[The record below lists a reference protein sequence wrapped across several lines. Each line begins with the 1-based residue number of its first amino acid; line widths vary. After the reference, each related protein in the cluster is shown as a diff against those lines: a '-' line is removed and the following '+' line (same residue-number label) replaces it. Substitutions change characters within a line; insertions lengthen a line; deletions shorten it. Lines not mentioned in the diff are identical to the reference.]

1 MNDLPWQS
9 LLLFPKYPILS
20 AVLLFLGI
28 TFILWMAH
36 KQVEMLLRRFLIKL
50 SHGFRLVARWLA
62 QHANALHQRA
72 DELAEE
78 YFMSTLE
85 KRIDGEIIRLSSRV
99 EKDLNGYPTINHK
112 LTTLID
118 QYNEKYDEAQ
128 HVSVH
133 NKLNVNHL
141 NNKIDQALS
150 NGDQALA
157 NLVKLRKDLKETHK
171 RMHKEARKDASKR
184 MKALHKLRSPARQ
197 LGKTLHKVN
206 GLIESVKRS
215 SDDTTAQ
222 IKKYKEMSNN
232 RDMRLKAANNS
243 VLTRF
248 MIGIFFLLIITGG
261 AFVNFLLIERPIA
274 EMIGGGYVGNLSLPS
289 IGALMVI
296 LIEMASGMMFAEAL
310 GLSHLIPNVAHWSPE
325 IRKKVAIACGILLL
339 AMASVEAGLA
349 FMREILIAAD
359 AETTALLTGQTSEAA
374 AALGGSLPVLVQAGM
389 GFVIPLVLAFAAIPL
404 EILFHTFRII
414 MQRLLSYM
422 MWIGSFW
429 MRILGTMMHGT
440 YAILVATYELII
452 FFWLVV
458 ASWVNR
464 LLIRLDRAR
473 A

>member
-1 MNDLPWQS
+1 MNDLSWQS
-9 LLLFPKYPILS
+9 FLLFPEYPNLS
-20 AVLLFLGI
+20 YALLFLGV
-28 TFILWMAH
+28 TFVLWMAH

-62 QHANALHQRA
+62 QQANALHQRA

-85 KRIDGEIIRLSSRV
+85 KRVDSEIIRLSSRV
-99 EKDLNGYPTINHK
+99 EKDLNGYPKVNHK

-128 HVSVH
+128 HISVH
-133 NKLNVNHL
+133 NKLNINHL
-141 NNKIDQALS
+141 NNKIDQAFS
-150 NGDQALA
+150 NGDQTLTS
-157 NLVKLRKDLKETHK
+157 LEKLRKDLKATHE
-171 RMHKEARKDASKR
+171 RMRKEARKDASKR
-184 MKALHKLRSPARQ
+184 MKALHKLRAPVRQ
-197 LGKTLHKVN
+197 LGKTLNKVN
-206 GLIESVKRS
+206 GLVAGVKKS

-222 IKKYKEMSNN
+222 IRKYKEMSNN

-248 MIGIFFLLIITGG
+248 MIGVFFLLIITGG

-289 IGALMVI
+289 IGALLVI

-310 GLSHLIPNVAHWSPE
+310 GLSHLVPNVAHWSPE
-325 IRKKVAIACGILLL
+325 VRKKVAIACGILLL

-349 FMREILIAAD
+349 FMREILIVAD

-374 AALGGSLPVLVQAGM
+374 ASLGGSLPVLVQAGM

-422 MWIGSFW
+422 MWTVSFV
-429 MRILGTMMHGT
+429 MRILGAIMHNI
-440 YAILVATYELII
+440 YAVSIAIYELVI

-464 LLIRLDRAR
+464 LLARLDRAR